1 MASVFIAL
9 FSYSLIMPKLD
20 LIPEQQLK
28 KHALVFCLDNV
39 LIPGDIAQKINRNE
53 IEEILQNLREMELRY
68 KNFRVFAVSG
78 AKAREAK
85 GIIAEN
91 GLNAYFDD
99 ANIFGVT
106 QSYIDSKEAIDK
118 ERYKI
123 ELQKNPRFR
132 DEFFKQYAIDKEII
146 EKRGIPRENILLI
159 CHDLLT
165 DAFYTLRFS
174 QVDFALVKDALSYRH
189 LPIKE
194 MIKGLVYLN
203 MGWKDFKKLLL
214 GKSKKG
220 NTKFLESYV
229 YSRLQKDVIGG
240 FGIDVKTI
248 ELKKKKK
255 MENRMQRAALDSAQA
270 TKEKTGGKADF

>member
-1 MASVFIAL
+1 
-9 FSYSLIMPKLD
+9 MPKAD

-39 LIPGDIAQKINRNE
+39 LISGDIAQKISKNA
-53 IEEILQNLREMELRY
+53 IEEILNNLHEMELRY
-68 KNFRVFAVSG
+68 KNFHVFVVSG
-78 AKAREAK
+78 ADEKYIGETLAANALSDYFQK
-85 GIIAEN
+85 EN
-91 GLNAYFDD
+91 ILY
-99 ANIFGVT
+99 VT
-106 QSYIDSKEAIDK
+106 QSYIDSKEPIDK
-118 ERYKI
+118 ERYYI
-123 ELQKNPRFR
+123 ELKKNPAFR
-132 DEFFKQYAIDKEII
+132 DEFFKQYAIDREII

-194 MIKGLVYLN
+194 VIKGLVYLN
-203 MGWKDFKKLLL
+203 MNWRDFKKLLL
-214 GKSKKG
+214 GKSRKG
-220 NTKFLESYV
+220 DTKFLESYV

-248 ELKKKKK
+248 ELKKKQK
-255 MENRMQRAALDSAQA
+255 MEKKTQRTSLNSAQT

>member
-1 MASVFIAL
+1 MFTTLNVF
-9 FSYSLIMPKLD
+9 IMPKLD

-28 KHALVFCLDNV
+28 KHALVFCFDSV
-39 LIPGDIAQKINRNE
+39 LIPGAIAQKINKGA
-53 IEEILQNLREMELRY
+53 IEEILQNLHEMELRY
-68 KNFRVFAVSG
+68 RNFHVFVVSG
-78 AKAREAK
+78 ANEKYIKETLAANK
-85 GIIAEN
+85 LDNYFQKEN
-91 GLNAYFDD
+91 ILY
-99 ANIFGVT
+99 VT
-106 QSYIDSKEAIDK
+106 QSYIDSKEPIDK
-118 ERYKI
+118 ERYYI
-123 ELQKNPRFR
+123 ELKKDPSFR

-146 EKRGIPRENILLI
+146 EKRNIPRENILLI

-174 QVDFALVKDALSYRH
+174 QVDFALVKGALSYRH

-194 MIKGLVYLN
+194 VIKGLVYLN
-203 MGWKDFKKLLL
+203 MGWKEFRKLLL

-255 MENRMQRAALDSAQA
+255 MENKMQRSALDSAQA
-270 TKEKTGGKADF
+270 AKEKTGGKADF

>member
-1 MASVFIAL
+1 
-9 FSYSLIMPKLD
+9 MPKLD

-28 KHALVFCLDNV
+28 KHALVFCLDSV
-39 LIPGDIAQKINRNE
+39 LIPGDIAQKISKGAV
-53 IEEILQNLREMELRY
+53 EEILNNLHEMELRY
-68 KNFRVFAVSG
+68 KNFHVFVVSG
-78 AKAREAK
+78 AKTEEAK
-85 GIIAEN
+85 SIMAEN
-91 GLNAYFDD
+91 GLNSYFNG

-106 QSYIDSKEAIDK
+106 QAYIDSKEPIDK
-118 ERYKI
+118 ERYEI

-174 QVDFALVKDALSYRH
+174 QVDFALVKGALSYRH
-189 LPIKE
+189 LPVKE
-194 MIKGLVYLN
+194 VIKGLVYLN
-203 MGWKDFKKLLL
+203 MNWRDFKKLLL

-220 NTKFLESYV
+220 DTKFLESYV

-255 MENRMQRAALDSAQA
+255 IEKKMQKAALDSAQT
-270 TKEKTGGKADF
+270 TKQKTGGKADF

>member
-1 MASVFIAL
+1 
-9 FSYSLIMPKLD
+9 MPKLD

-28 KHALVFCLDNV
+28 KHAVVFCLDNV
-39 LIPGDIAQKINRNE
+39 LIPGEIAQKINKNAV
-53 IEEILQNLREMELRY
+53 EEILNNLHEMETRY
-68 KNFRVFAVSG
+68 KNFHVFVVSG
-78 AKAREAK
+78 AKTGEAK
-85 GIIAEN
+85 NIIAEN
-91 GLNAYFDD
+91 GLNPYFNG

-106 QSYIDSKEAIDK
+106 QEYVDSKEPIDK
-118 ERYKI
+118 ERYEI

-132 DEFFKQYAIDKEII
+132 DEFFKQYAIDREIV
-146 EKRGIPRENILLI
+146 EKRGIPRESILLI

-194 MIKGLVYLN
+194 VIKGLAYLN
-203 MGWKDFKKLLL
+203 MSWKDFRKLLL
-214 GKSKKG
+214 GKSRKG
-220 NTKFLESYV
+220 DTKFLESYV

-255 MENRMQRAALDSAQA
+255 MENKMQRASLDSAQA
-270 TKEKTGGKADF
+270 AKEKTGGKADF

>member
-1 MASVFIAL
+1 
-9 FSYSLIMPKLD
+9 MPKLD

-28 KHALVFCLDNV
+28 KHALVFCMDNI
-39 LIPGDIAQKINRNE
+39 LIPGDIAQKINKGA
-53 IEEILQNLREMELRY
+53 IEEILQNLHEMETRY
-68 KNFRVFAVSG
+68 KNFHVFVVSG
-78 AKAREAK
+78 AKTEEAK
-85 GIIAEN
+85 GIISEN
-91 GLNAYFDD
+91 GLNSYFND
-99 ANIFGVT
+99 ANILGVT
-106 QSYIDSKEAIDK
+106 QAYVDSKEPIDK
-118 ERYKI
+118 ERYGI

-174 QVDFALVKDALSYRH
+174 QVDFALVKGALSYRH

-194 MIKGLVYLN
+194 VIKGLVYLN
-203 MGWKDFKKLLL
+203 MNWKEFRKLLT

-240 FGIDVKTI
+240 FEIDVKTI

-255 MENRMQRAALDSAQA
+255 TENKMQRAALDSAQA
-270 TKEKTGGKADF
+270 VKEKTGGKADF